1 MIDKKDIIDAITLL
15 KITYPNSLRD
25 IGETELKM
33 MIEVWYNDFKNTTKE
48 DFNKAIQEIRYTNK
62 YFPSIA
68 DIKEKL
74 AKTKVNLPDAEDEWQ
89 DVLRAVR
96 QFGSWD
102 EEGALNSL
110 EPYTRKIVKYI
121 GFNRICMATPEEQT
135 WNKKEFIGEYNSLK
149 DKVVE
154 HTQLGVSETKLLNE

>member
-1 MIDKKDIIDAITLL
+1 MNKQDFLEGMTILGIAYDK
-15 KITYPNSLRD
+15 
-25 IGETELKM
+25 EFTE
-33 MIEVWYNDFKNTTKE
+33 EQVSVWYQMLGNYTKQEFKS
-48 DFNKAIQEIRYTNK
+48 AIQELIKTEEYL
-62 YFPSIA
+62 PSIA
-68 DIKEKL
+68 KITKTI

-96 QFGSWD
+96 QYGSWD

>member
-1 MIDKKDIIDAITLL
+1 MNKQDFLEGITILGVAYDK
-15 KITYPNSLRD
+15 
-25 IGETELKM
+25 EFTE
-33 MIEVWYNDFKNTTKE
+33 EQVSVWYQMLGNYTKQEFKS
-48 DFNKAIQEIRYTNK
+48 AIQELIKTEEHL
-62 YFPSIA
+62 PSIA
-68 DIKEKL
+68 KITKTI

-96 QFGSWD
+96 QYGSWN
-102 EEGALNSL
+102 EEGALESL

-149 DKVVE
+149 DKVLE

>member
-1 MIDKKDIIDAITLL
+1 MNKQDFLEGITILGVAYDK
-15 KITYPNSLRD
+15 
-25 IGETELKM
+25 EFTE
-33 MIEVWYNDFKNTTKE
+33 EQVSVWYQMLGNYTKQEFKS
-48 DFNKAIQEIRYTNK
+48 AIQELIKTEEHL
-62 YFPSIA
+62 PSIA
-68 DIKEKL
+68 KITKTI

-96 QFGSWD
+96 QYGSWN
-102 EEGALNSL
+102 EEGALESL